1 MTDPMMQLRSA
12 DPARRAGLGAV
23 DDAAFAALREEILMT
38 TTLDP
43 TNAAPAAPAAPP
55 SRRRR
60 LGRRGAVA
68 LGLATVLAGGGVAYA
83 AIQAFRGSSGEGV
96 TCVRAWSPDVA
107 EGLNVD
113 AAGPW
118 LSGDP
123 YADCTTLLAEQGLP
137 PIEDPV
143 AFAWDGQTYVAPA
156 DQVPDGVERLE
167 GRSAVDPSVVE
178 LQQSVTDRVDGGAST
193 CRTVDEGVAWAEEEL
208 SRLGLED
215 WSVGE
220 EDSLAEPAG
229 GAQVC
234 AYVTVDVGGRAV
246 VVGGTADSDGI
257 LEDPLVAG
265 IVAALQA
272 GITDRCVSLAEA
284 RAVAD
289 EALTAVDGPFPT
301 TSVPDES
308 VACARVDLFVGGN
321 VQVTVHGPT
330 AAG

>member
-1 MTDPMMQLRSA
+1 MTDPMMQLRSV

-23 DDAAFAALREEILMT
+23 DEAAFAALREEILMT
-38 TTLDP
+38 TTLD
-43 TNAAPAAPAAPP
+43 TATTAPAAPP

-83 AIQAFRGSSGEGV
+83 AVQAFRGSSGEGV
-96 TCVRAWSPDVA
+96 TCVSAWSPDVA
-107 EGLNVD
+107 DGLDVD

-118 LSGDP
+118 LTGDP

-167 GRSAVDPSVVE
+167 GRSAVDPAVVE

-193 CRTVDEGVAWAEEEL
+193 CRTVAEGVAWAEDEL
-208 SRLGLED
+208 DRLGLDD
-215 WSVGE
+215 WSVEERDALPEPVGE
-220 EDSLAEPAG
+220 
-229 GAQVC
+229 AQVC
-234 AYVTVDVGGRAV
+234 AEVAVDVGGRAI
-246 VVGGTADSDGI
+246 VVGGTTGSDGI

-265 IVAALQA
+265 IVAALRS
-272 GITDRCVSLAEA
+272 GITDRCVSLDEA
-284 RAVAD
+284 RVVAD
-289 EALTAVDGPFPT
+289 DALTAVDGPFPT

-308 VACARVDLFVGGN
+308 VTCARVDLVVGGSF
-321 VQVTVHGPT
+321 QATVYGPT
-330 AAG
+330 TAG

>member
-1 MTDPMMQLRSA
+1 MTDLMKQLRAA
-12 DPARRAGLGAV
+12 DPVRRADLGAV

-38 TTLDP
+38 TMLDP

-96 TCVRAWSPDVA
+96 TCVSAWSSDVA

-167 GRSAVDPSVVE
+167 GRSAVDPAVVE
-178 LQQSVTDRVDGGAST
+178 LRQSVTDRVDGGASG
-193 CRTVDEGVAWAEEEL
+193 CRTVAEGVAWAEEEL
-208 SRLGLED
+208 DRLGLED
-215 WSVGE
+215 WTVGE
-220 EDSLAEPAG
+220 HDAVPEAA

-234 AYVTVDVGGRAV
+234 ADLTVDVSGRAV

-265 IVAALQA
+265 IVAALKG
-272 GITDRCVSLAEA
+272 GITDRCVSLDEA

-289 EALTAVDGPFPT
+289 DALTAIDGPFPT

-308 VACARVDLFVGGN
+308 VTCARVDLFVGGSLR
-321 VQVTVHGPT
+321 VTVYGPT
-330 AAG
+330 TAG

>member
-23 DDAAFAALREEILMT
+23 DEAAFAALREEILMT

-43 TNAAPAAPAAPP
+43 TNAAPAAPP
-55 SRRRR
+55 SRQRR

-96 TCVRAWSPDVA
+96 TCVSAWNPDVA
-107 EGLNVD
+107 EGLDVD

-118 LSGDP
+118 LTGDP

-137 PIEDPV
+137 PVEDPV

-156 DQVPDGVERLE
+156 DQVPDDVERLE
-167 GRSAVDPSVVE
+167 GRSALDPAVVE
-178 LQQSVTDRVDGGAST
+178 LQQSVTDRVDGGASA
-193 CRTVDEGVAWAEEEL
+193 CRTVAEGLAWAEEEL
-208 SRLGLED
+208 DRLGLED
-215 WSVGE
+215 WTVREHGALPE
-220 EDSLAEPAG
+220 AAG

-234 AYVTVDVGGRAV
+234 ASVTVDVGGHTV
-246 VVGGTADSDGI
+246 TVGGTTHTDGI
-257 LEDPLVAG
+257 LEDPLAAG
-265 IVAALQA
+265 IVAALQR
-272 GITDRCVSLAEA
+272 GITDRCVSLDEA

-301 TSVPDES
+301 TSVPDERVTCS
-308 VACARVDLFVGGN
+308 RVDLFVGGSF
-321 VQVTVHGPT
+321 QVTVYGPT
-330 AAG
+330 SAG

>member
-23 DDAAFAALREEILMT
+23 DEAAFAALREEILMT

-43 TNAAPAAPAAPP
+43 TNAASAAPAAPP

-60 LGRRGAVA
+60 IGRRGAVA

-96 TCVRAWSPDVA
+96 TCVSAWSPDVA
-107 EGLNVD
+107 EGLDAD

-118 LSGDP
+118 LTGDP

-167 GRSAVDPSVVE
+167 GPSALDPAVVE
-178 LQQSVTDRVDGGAST
+178 LQQSATDRVDGGAST
-193 CRTVDEGVAWAEEEL
+193 CRTVAEGVAWAEDEL
-208 SRLGLED
+208 DRLGLEA
-215 WSVGE
+215 WSVE
-220 EDSLAEPAG
+220 ERDALPEPVD

-234 AYVTVDVGGRAV
+234 AEVTVDVGGRAI
-246 VVGGTADSDGI
+246 VVGGTTSSDGI
-257 LEDPLVAG
+257 LEDSLVAG
-265 IVAALQA
+265 VAAALKG
-272 GITDRCVSLAEA
+272 GITDRCVSLEEA

-308 VACARVDLFVGGN
+308 VTCARVDLFVGGSL
-321 VQVTVHGPT
+321 QVTVYGPT
-330 AAG
+330 TDG

>member
-1 MTDPMMQLRSA
+1 MTDLMKRLRA
-12 DPARRAGLGAV
+12 TDPVRRADLGAV

-38 TTLDP
+38 TTLHP
-43 TNAAPAAPAAPP
+43 TNAAPAAHP

-60 LGRRGAVA
+60 LGRRGMVA
-68 LGLATVLAGGGVAYA
+68 LGLATVLAGSGVAYA

-96 TCVRAWSPDVA
+96 TCVSAWTPDVA
-107 EGLNVD
+107 EGLDVD

-118 LSGDP
+118 LTGDP

-156 DQVPDGVERLE
+156 GQVPDGVERLE
-167 GRSAVDPSVVE
+167 SRSALDPAVVE
-178 LQQSVTDRVDGGAST
+178 LQQSATDRVDGGASA
-193 CRTVDEGVAWAEEEL
+193 CRTVAEGVAWAQEEL
-208 SRLGLED
+208 ARLGLEG

-220 EDSLAEPAG
+220 QDALPEPAD

-234 AYVTVDVGGRAV
+234 AEVTVDVGEPAI
-246 VVGGTADSDGI
+246 VVGGTTGSDGI
-257 LEDPLVAG
+257 LEDSLVAG
-265 IVAALQA
+265 IVTALKG
-272 GITDRCVSLAEA
+272 GITDRCVSLDEA

-289 EALTAVDGPFPT
+289 EALSVVDGPFPT

-308 VACARVDLFVGGN
+308 VTCARVDLVVGGSFRA
-321 VQVTVHGPT
+321 TVYGPT
-330 AAG
+330 TAG